1 LSGDLASLAGGGT
14 VFASGAREKLERLRA
29 ELEPL
34 VRRYDVVVANPPY
47 MGSGSLAKWPSEW
60 VKKQYPD
67 EKSDLCT
74 SFIERGFTLSRADGF
89 NAMVTMQSWM
99 FLGSYEKMRGKILR
113 NHMIISMAHLG
124 TRAFGAIGGEVVSTT
139 ATVFGNGTADADGV
153 YFRLVDMGSE
163 AEKQEG
169 LLEALADPHCGWFY
183 RANNCGFAAI
193 PGSPIAYWL
202 SERSAAAFRTS
213 KCGDVFTSVG
223 RTKTHNN
230 DMFLRKWWE
239 ISFGDKGTRWHPY
252 ANGGGFSK
260 WAGLESDL
268 VDWSTNATKE
278 YESHGG
284 LPNMKRCDDVGIC
297 WGLITSSKTSFR
309 VKPAHFK
316 YSSGSPTIMSS
327 DPNRE
332 MTTLAF
338 LNSSVSEAY
347 LKALNPTLNTTVSDV
362 MSLPCPNT
370 NESVIATTQEC
381 INLVDIDWEQYETA
395 WRFKRHPLT

>member
-1 LSGDLASLAGGGT
+1 MPPATDLASLAGGGT

-34 VRRYDVVVANPPY
+34 ARRYDVVVANPPY
-47 MGSGSLAKWPSEW
+47 MGSGNMNKWLSAW
-60 VKKQYPD
+60 TKDNYASTSK
-67 EKSDLCT
+67 DLCT
-74 SFIERGFTLSRADGF
+74 CFITRGMGLAWESGYVALITSDTCMYIASF
-89 NAMVTMQSWM
+89 
-99 FLGSYEKMRGKILR
+99 EKMRKEIIDKTSIITFIDTRGTNAHPDVFDANAGWILW
-113 NHMIISMAHLG
+113 NAP
-124 TRAFGAIGGEVVSTT
+124 
-139 ATVFGNGTADADGV
+139 ADGIHGS
-153 YFRLVDMGSE
+153 YFKLNHPIVEKE
-163 AEKQEG
+163 AR

>member
-1 LSGDLASLAGGGT
+1 M
-14 VFASGAREKLERLRA
+14 RLTTCSCCRIPCRVDWRLPRHIA
-29 ELEPL
+29 
-34 VRRYDVVVANPPY
+34 
-47 MGSGSLAKWPSEW
+47 
-60 VKKQYPD
+60 
-67 EKSDLCT
+67 
-74 SFIERGFTLSRADGF
+74 SRAVRVQP
-89 NAMVTMQSWM
+89 ATAPASRARPTRKPCRRPQ
-99 FLGSYEKMRGKILR
+99 
-113 NHMIISMAHLG
+113 G
-124 TRAFGAIGGEVVSTT
+124 TPGPRSNQPFDQIAA
-139 ATVFGNGTADADGV
+139 
-153 YFRLVDMGSE
+153 
-163 AEKQEG
+163 